1 MGKKRPKMSKADS
14 DALEALKQEFEAL
27 TTEENQMAKS
37 KAKTKTEGSVK
48 KLSDK
53 LVKVNENFS
62 INMYDNG
69 YMIEVG
75 GRDDEDNWKTSKI
88 IVDTVDELLALVRE
102 ATEIERAD

>member
-1 MGKKRPKMSKADS
+1 MAGRKSKAYEAEMAA
-14 DALEALKQEFEAL
+14 ALEELKQEFEAL

-37 KAKTKTEGSVK
+37 KTKAAGSVK

-53 LVKVNENFS
+53 LTKVNENFT

-75 GRDDEDNWKTSKI
+75 GRDDEDNWKTAKI
-88 IVDTVDELLALVRE
+88 IVDTVEELLVLVRE

>member
-1 MGKKRPKMSKADS
+1 MAGRKSKVYEAEMAA
-14 DALEALKQEFEAL
+14 ALEELKQEFEAL

-37 KAKTKTEGSVK
+37 KTKAAGSVK

-53 LVKVNENFS
+53 LTKVNENFT

-75 GRDDEDNWKTSKI
+75 GRDDEDNWKTAKI
-88 IVDTVDELLALVRE
+88 IVDTVDELLVLVRE
-102 ATEIERAD
+102 ATEIEWAE